1 MKRGFTM
8 VEVLVTI
15 VLVSVALVGV
25 FGGLRS
31 LQVADARAQTA
42 DLLQRLA
49 SEKIADLKLLGDP
62 STGAASGDFADRGYA
77 DVTWATA
84 VEAMATTDVDKVT
97 VTATRGR
104 ASQALTTLFFVRPS
118 SSSLGAPAI

>member
-8 VEVLVTI
+8 VEVLVTV

-31 LQVADARAQTA
+31 LQAADARAQTA

-49 SEKIADLKLLGDP
+49 SEKVADLKLLSDP
-62 STGAASGDFADRGYA
+62 STGPGAGDFADRGYP
-77 DVTWATA
+77 DVTWSAS
-84 VEAMATTDVDKVT
+84 VEATGTTDVDKVT
-97 VTATRGR
+97 ITATRGR
-104 ASQALTTLFFVRPS
+104 ASQSLATLFFVRPS
-118 SSSLGAPAI
+118 SGSPGAPAL

>member
-8 VEVLVTI
+8 VEVLVTV

-31 LQVADARAQTA
+31 LQAADARAQTA

-49 SEKIADLKLLGDP
+49 SEKVADLKLLSDP
-62 STGAASGDFADRGYA
+62 ATGATSGATSGAEANALADSVRKFCVVMPRLVGVPVQGILKRKAVPFAMGVAAGAS
-77 DVTWATA
+77 
-84 VEAMATTDVDKVT
+84 E
-97 VTATRGR
+97 
-104 ASQALTTLFFVRPS
+104 
-118 SSSLGAPAI
+118 